1 MKDEIA
7 ADRVVGW
14 LQHRLNLEE
23 VVVRG
28 WATPS
33 APSGDFLF
41 PLRFFVPPNTIT
53 LYSGNKRCLGFGI
66 AQTQ

>member
-53 LYSGNKRCLGFGI
+53 LYPGNKRCLGFWI
-66 AQTQ
+66 AQ

>member
-7 ADRVVGW
+7 VDRVVGW
-14 LQHRLNLEE
+14 LQHQLNLEE

-53 LYSGNKRCLGFGI
+53 LYPGNKRRLGVEI
-66 AQTQ
+66 AQS